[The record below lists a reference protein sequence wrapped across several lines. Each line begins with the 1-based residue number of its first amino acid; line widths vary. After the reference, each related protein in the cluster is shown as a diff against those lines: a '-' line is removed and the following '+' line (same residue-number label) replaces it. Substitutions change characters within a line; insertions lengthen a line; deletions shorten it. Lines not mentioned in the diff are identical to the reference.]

1 MTGAM
6 ARPATLERRARRS
19 ADVVMMETVPMAHPD
34 GGNLLHTI
42 SSKLPYLAPAIRQI
56 AEVVL
61 RDPEKMQTMSITQLA
76 AAAGVADS
84 TVSRF
89 VREIG
94 LESYPALR
102 IGVAEAT
109 FVNRANA
116 RPQDQQF
123 VYEGISRN
131 DPTEAIIGKVERSS
145 LEAVR
150 QTAFQ
155 LNPEAVEA
163 AVQLIEK
170 ANLIAFFAMGS
181 SSIAAEDGVMRFT
194 RAGKKCLL
202 FRDQSIQVM
211 LATILDET
219 DVLIGI
225 SDSGQTTAVV
235 NAMELA
241 RAHGAGTIGITS
253 AIDSPLVGHSN
264 VTLFTSNVPGG
275 GLYGE
280 SVTSKWGQL
289 LVIDTL
295 YASYASRHFDETL
308 AHLEETY
315 TAGILHS
322 RG

>member
-1 MTGAM
+1 M
-6 ARPATLERRARRS
+6 PA
-19 ADVVMMETVPMAHPD
+19 
-34 GGNLLHTI
+34 
-42 SSKLPYLAPAIRQI
+42 LPYLAPAIRQI

-61 RDPEKMQTMSITQLA
+61 KDPEKMQTMSITQLA

-94 LESYPALR
+94 LENYPALR
-102 IGVAEAT
+102 IGIAEAT

-123 VYEGISRN
+123 VYEGIARD
-131 DPTEAIIGKVERSS
+131 DPTTSIIGKVERSS
-145 LEAVR
+145 LEALR
-150 QTAFQ
+150 QTALQ
-155 LNPEAVEA
+155 LNPAA
-163 AVQLIEK
+163 IDGAVQLIED

-211 LATILDET
+211 LAAILTES

-235 NAMELA
+235 NAMRLA
-241 RAHGAGTIGITS
+241 RSHGARTIAVTS
-253 AIDSPLVGHSN
+253 AADSPLVTNSD
-264 VTLFTSNVPGG
+264 VAVFTSNVPGA

-295 YASYASRHFDETL
+295 YASFASRHFDETL

-315 TAGILHS
+315 TAGIKHS
-322 RG
+322 RSS